1 MGKYPSML
9 ENLNV
14 CDGLFIFSLLVVA
27 VRSRIIREPRIVAY
41 RAESFK

>member
-1 MGKYPSML
+1 ML

-27 VRSRIIREPRIVAY
+27 VRSRVIRKP
-41 RAESFK
+41 